1 MKVRAEALA
10 KALWRLPVA
19 ATYARKV
26 VQIAVPEHRPPR
38 AEDIDPEDYRGLVS
52 DERMQVLTF
61 HLTQF
66 ARGDQRWYEY
76 VLEVE

>member
-10 KALWRLPVA
+10 EALSRLPVA
-19 ATYARKV
+19 ATYAQQV
-26 VQIAVPEHRPPR
+26 VQIAVPEYRPPR
-38 AEDIDPEDYRGLVS
+38 AEDIDPRDLPGGVA

-66 ARGDQRWYEY
+66 GRGDQRWYEY
-76 VLEVE
+76 VLEIA